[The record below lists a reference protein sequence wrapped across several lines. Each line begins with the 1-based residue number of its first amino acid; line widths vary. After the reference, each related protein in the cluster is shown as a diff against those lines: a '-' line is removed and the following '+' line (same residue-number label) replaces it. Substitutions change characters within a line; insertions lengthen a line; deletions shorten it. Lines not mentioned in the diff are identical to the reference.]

1 MMEKKHQRINK
12 ELLSKIAIRIKKL
25 REEQN
30 ITQLRFYN
38 ETDIH
43 IARIELGK
51 LNITVSTLKEICDF
65 FGITLSEF
73 LKDIK

>member
-1 MMEKKHQRINK
+1 MDKKHQRVNK

-25 REEQN
+25 RDEKN
-30 ITQLRFYN
+30 ISQLRFYN

-65 FGITLSEF
+65 FDITLSDFFKE
-73 LKDIK
+73 I

>member
-1 MMEKKHQRINK
+1 MEKKHQRVNK

-30 ITQLRFYN
+30 ISQLRFYT

-51 LNITVSTLKEICDF
+51 LNITVSTLNEICDF
-65 FGITLSEF
+65 FSISLSEF

>member
-1 MMEKKHQRINK
+1 MDKKHQRVNK

-25 REEQN
+25 RDEKN
-30 ITQLRFYN
+30 ISQLRFYN

-65 FGITLSEF
+65 FDITLSDF
-73 LKDIK
+73 FKDMK

>member
-1 MMEKKHQRINK
+1 MDKKHQRVNK

-25 REEQN
+25 RDEKN
-30 ITQLRFYN
+30 ISQLRFYN

-73 LKDIK
+73 FKEI